1 MGGDVVISLVWGAAG
16 VLILVIAVA
25 SMRVRRQGPGA
36 GAAGTTFELLSQ
48 DKRRA
53 IELIVEERAEA
64 RDAETADGAGVLPE
78 PEKKT
83 TRRR

>member
-1 MGGDVVISLVWGAAG
+1 MSGDVVISLVWGAAG
-16 VLILVIAVA
+16 VLFLVIAVA

-64 RDAETADGAGVLPE
+64 RDAETADGVLPE

>member
-1 MGGDVVISLVWGAAG
+1 MSGDVVISLVWGAAG
-16 VLILVIAVA
+16 VLILVIAVV
-25 SMRVRRQGPGA
+25 SMRGRRQGPGA

-64 RDAETADGAGVLPE
+64 RDPETADGVLPE
-78 PEKKT
+78 PEKGT
-83 TRRR
+83 TRRH